1 MSRRNLVLSLGGM
14 AAVALFFWALLHL
27 IQLRYQR
34 GDVFPASST
43 LRADPLGTRAFYEA
57 LPDAGKYDVS
67 RGYVSLRREL
77 AQKPAT
83 LFVLGLD
90 AGDLDSFAPDEI
102 DQINDYLTHGGRVVV
117 TLTPA
122 NSSGEDDEKEKD
134 KKTPVKKEA
143 SNDNHPPLAI
153 PEPPGQP
160 QTEQEKV
167 EREEYRKEQERE
179 QKADPDRYVP
189 EKFHPSIQA
198 VWGFGWTGPGEKKR
212 DAKSDKNQD
221 KTTGTDKTDADKN
234 APFVEYSRRGDVL
247 AERTGLVP
255 TEDKVPWKSPV
266 SFLRMEPAWQT
277 DYQAKGKPVLIT
289 RKWGEGEI
297 IVASDS
303 YFVSNEALRDDR
315 EPQLL
320 AWIAGPSGLLLF
332 DETHLGTQEQDG
344 VMTLARRYRLEGY
357 LWGLL
362 VVAGLFLWRQSV
374 PLVPPAPARLHDPA
388 GGAVSGKD
396 SRSGLVNLLHR
407 NISPRELL
415 STCLAEWRR
424 HASSGHSAA
433 QATEMETVVTL
444 ADKVPAAQIVET
456 YRRLC
461 DLNTGGRTRK
471 NYATQP

>member
-1 MSRRNLVLSLGGM
+1 MSRRNLALSLGAL

-43 LRADPLGTRAFYEA
+43 LRSDPLGTRAFYEA
-57 LPDAGKYDVS
+57 LPDAGSYDVS

-77 AQKPAT
+77 AEKPAT
-83 LFVLGLD
+83 LFILGLD
-90 AGDLDSFAPDEI
+90 APDLDSFAPDEI
-102 DQINDYLTHGGRVVV
+102 DQIDDYLTGGGRVIV
-117 TLTPA
+117 TLTPT
-122 NSSGEDDEKEKD
+122 NSTGESDDADAKD
-134 KKTPVKKEA
+134 KKMTAKKMGSDDE
-143 SNDNHPPLAI
+143 HPPLAV

-160 QTEQEKV
+160 KTEQEKY
-167 EREEYRKEQERE
+167 EREEYRKEQEVQ
-179 QKADPDRYVP
+179 QKADPERYVP
-189 EKFHPSIQA
+189 DKFHPSIQA
-198 VWGFGWTGPGEKKR
+198 VWGFGWTGPGAKKH
-212 DAKSDKNQD
+212 DDKNGKDHD
-221 KTTGTDKTDADKN
+221 KASAADQS
-234 APFVEYSRRGDVL
+234 APSAEYSRRGDVL
-247 AERTGLVP
+247 AERTGPVP
-255 TEDKVPWKSPV
+255 TEDKVPWKSPI
-266 SFLRMEPAWQT
+266 SFLRLEPEWQT

-289 RKWGEGEI
+289 RPWGAGEI

-315 EPQLL
+315 APQLL
-320 AWIAGPSGLLLF
+320 AWIAGPPGLLLF

-374 PLVPPAPARLHDPA
+374 PLVPPVPARAHDPA

-396 SRSGLVNLLHR
+396 SRSGLVNLLRR
-407 NISPRELL
+407 NITPRELL
-415 STCLAEWRR
+415 PTCLAEWRR

-433 QATEMETVVTL
+433 QATEMETVVNL
-444 ADKVPAAQIVET
+444 ADKVPPAQIVET

-461 DLNTGGRTRK
+461 DINTGGRKRK

>member
-1 MSRRNLVLSLGGM
+1 MSRRNLALSLGAI
-14 AAVALFFWALLHL
+14 AAVAFFFWALLHL
-27 IQLRYQR
+27 VELRYAR
-34 GDVFPASST
+34 GDIFPASST

-57 LPDAGKYDVS
+57 LPDAGKYEVS

-77 AQKPAT
+77 AQNPTT
-83 LFVLGLD
+83 LFVLGVG
-90 AGDLDSFAPDEI
+90 APDLDSFVPDEI
-102 DQINDYLTHGGRVVV
+102 DEINDYLTHGGRVVF
-117 TLTPA
+117 TLMPT
-122 NSSGEDDEKEKD
+122 NESGESDDVDARNKKIPAKKD
-134 KKTPVKKEA
+134 A
-143 SNDNHPPLAI
+143 GDDSHPPLAI
-153 PEPPGQP
+153 PEPPGEP
-160 QTEQEKV
+160 KTAQEKV
-167 EREEYRKEQERE
+167 EREDYRKEQEEE
-179 QKADPDRYVP
+179 QKQDPDRYVP

-212 DAKSDKNQD
+212 DEKSGKDHE
-221 KTTGTDKTDADKN
+221 KTTGADKN
-234 APFVEYSRRGDVL
+234 VGTVEYSRKGDVL
-247 AERTGLVP
+247 AVRTGPAP
-255 TEDKVPWKSPV
+255 TEDKVPWKSPI
-266 SFLRMEPAWQT
+266 SFLRLEPAWQT
-277 DYQAKGKPVLIT
+277 EYQAKGKPVLIT

-374 PLVPPAPARLHDPA
+374 PLVPPAAARMQDPA
-388 GGAVSGKD
+388 GGTISGKD
-396 SRSGLVNLLHR
+396 SRSGLVNLLRR
-407 NISPRELL
+407 NIGPRELL
-415 STCLAEWRR
+415 PTCLAEWRR
-424 HASSGHSAA
+424 HASSGRSAA
-433 QATEMETVVTL
+433 QTNEMETVVTL
-444 ADKVPAAQIVET
+444 AEKVPPAQIVET

-461 DLNTGGRTRK
+461 DINTGGRTRK